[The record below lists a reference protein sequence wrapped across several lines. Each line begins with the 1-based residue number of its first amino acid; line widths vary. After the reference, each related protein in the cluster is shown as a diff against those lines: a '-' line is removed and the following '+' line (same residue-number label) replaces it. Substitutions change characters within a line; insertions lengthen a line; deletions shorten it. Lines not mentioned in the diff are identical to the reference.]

1 MKKTQI
7 AALVLCSLLFAPD
20 VFAQDYMSLSQ
31 EIDAL
36 KEEVLILNRKVYRD
50 QADAAVSVTSSA
62 SVGLGEYDEIIR
74 NMSGK
79 IEELE
84 YKIKQ
89 LDERISALNKDV
101 DTRFNILEGKPIA
114 AGSGSINQQKKFSPS
129 VASGAPKSI
138 VGDAVQSGSLKDLG
152 GASKESVDSLYKKGL
167 EALKS
172 NDTASAAQN
181 FQLILENYPSDKLA
195 GNAQY
200 WLGET
205 YYKDQNYAKAAVAF
219 GKGYEKYKDG
229 NKGADSLYKLG
240 LSMSQL
246 NKKTEACAALKALP
260 TEFAKADAELKNK
273 AKAQASKLGC
283 K

>member
-74 NMSGK
+74 NMNGK

-101 DTRFNILEGKPIA
+101 DTRFNMLEGKPIA
-114 AGSGSINQQKKFSPS
+114 AGSGSVNQQKKFSPS

-246 NKKTEACAALKALP
+246 NKKAEACAALKALP

>member
-7 AALVLCSLLFAPD
+7 AALVLCSLLFAPQ

-50 QADAAVSVTSSA
+50 QADAAVSVTSST
-62 SVGLGEYDEIIR
+62 STGLGEYDEIIR
-74 NMSGK
+74 NMNGK

-246 NKKTEACAALKALP
+246 NKKAEACAALKALP
-260 TEFAKADAELKNK
+260 TEFAKADTELKNK